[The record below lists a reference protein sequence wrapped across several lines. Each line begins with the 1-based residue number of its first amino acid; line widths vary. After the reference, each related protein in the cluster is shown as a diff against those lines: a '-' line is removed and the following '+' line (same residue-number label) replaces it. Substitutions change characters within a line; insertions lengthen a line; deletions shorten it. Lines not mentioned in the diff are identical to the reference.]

1 MPLFQC
7 CCRSETHYLG
17 NFCNFSIINRF
28 TFGSCYSLV
37 TCLYTTTTQ
46 QSNLFLSLSLSL
58 CLCVCV
64 SVCLSGSL
72 SVAPRRLQGTNQSE
86 LLLFG
91 RPPLLTLHTQPS
103 LPPVTNTSL
112 QLHHVID
119 GRDRGRAEKRV
130 LAGSQTVYL
139 AVWLDYWLS
148 SWLSGS
154 LVIWLMVV

>member
-1 MPLFQC
+1 MC
-7 CCRSETHYLG
+7 VC
-17 NFCNFSIINRF
+17 
-28 TFGSCYSLV
+28 V
-37 TCLYTTTTQ
+37 CL
-46 QSNLFLSLSLSL
+46 SVWVSL
-58 CLCVCV
+58 CL
-64 SVCLSGSL
+64 GL
-72 SVAPRRLQGTNQSE
+72 SVSPRLLQGTNQSE

-103 LPPVTNTSL
+103 LPPVTNMSL